1 MNSIFQQAII
11 SLEQGNIDKAERQ
24 FRIALQELPEQS
36 VQIMAFLSDIS
47 LMKDNVHSA
56 IRWQKRS
63 LILSQEMGD
72 IQAEIQIS
80 LQLAALYFRKQDY
93 LTAYHWTEEA
103 YKMSEKDWL
112 RHWMAESL
120 AAKARVLSYLGRT
133 GQAIKRSNKSIDP
146 SREAILLLRK
156 SRDIFDEIRNQEG
169 YFRSTLQ
176 MGKIFY
182 EEQMLSEARKEF
194 ETSLKM
200 LSKDEVLLAAS
211 LHLRIAAICRKE
223 KKDIE
228 GIPHALAALGRY
240 KALQKSSKM
249 EEYQEAQDGFGNS
262 MHALG
267 SFYRRIGAEVFWS
280 QLHRILDKQSFTVVE
295 SLILDYV
302 HTFVE
307 EIGQEDGP
315 EAEAFSME
323 LQEKLEHQDRTEEI
337 VLKNNHRSLTQNI
350 SEQTNTDPKM
360 GQDRN
365 IASYQKREQESATDV
380 PFELDTESPTEMED
394 MEYTVPRSS
403 MNSQDIPQLEDQIE
417 DHTKISVS
425 QQRHID
431 DYPKIQ
437 SQSTKDDIKT
447 HQDSGNISLK
457 YEDGDQKES
466 PTKHKKHQTKNKKD
480 RKEDRKEDKN
490 HTSLSPQSERTSQV
504 NMVFELDE
512 PVHVSIVDEVTN
524 QGEWKEFSKQKDPTP
539 KWKDFAMIAIG
550 IALGLFLILQV
561 VH

>member
-72 IQAEIQIS
+72 IQTEIQIS
-80 LQLAALYFRKQDY
+80 LQLASLYFRKQDY

-133 GQAIKRSNKSIDP
+133 GQTIKRSNKSINP

-176 MGKIFY
+176 MGKILY
-182 EEQMLSEARKEF
+182 EEQMLSDARKEF
-194 ETSLKM
+194 EISLKM

-240 KALQKSSKM
+240 KTLQKSSKM
-249 EEYQEAQDGFGNS
+249 EEYQEAQEGFGNS

-267 SFYRRIGAEVFWS
+267 SFYRRIGSEVFWS
-280 QLHRILDKQSFTVVE
+280 QLHRLLDKQSFAVVE
-295 SLILDYV
+295 GLILDYV
-302 HTFVE
+302 QTFVE
-307 EIGQEDGP
+307 EVGLEDGP
-315 EAEAFSME
+315 EAEAFSIE
-323 LQEKLEHQDRTEEI
+323 LQEKLENQDRTEEI
-337 VLKNNHRSLTQNI
+337 VLKNNHRILTQNPLEN
-350 SEQTNTDPKM
+350 SSTGPKM
-360 GQDRN
+360 GQDRKV
-365 IASYQKREQESATDV
+365 ISSQKLEKESSTDFQLDQE
-380 PFELDTESPTEMED
+380 TESPTEIGTETEMED
-394 MEYTVPRSS
+394 IEYTVPRTSIDS
-403 MNSQDIPQLEDQIE
+403 HDISKLEDQ
-417 DHTKISVS
+417 TKISVT
-425 QQRHID
+425 QQSLSEKNDR
-431 DYPKIQ
+431 
-437 SQSTKDDIKT
+437 KT
-447 HQDSGNISLK
+447 NQDSQKSTPK
-457 YEDGDQKES
+457 YHDADQKELR
-466 PTKHKKHQTKNKKD
+466 TKDTKNQTKKKGD
-480 RKEDRKEDKN
+480 GN
-490 HTSLSPQSERTSQV
+490 HTSLSLQDERTSQV

-512 PVHVSIVDEVTN
+512 PVKVSLIDEVTN
-524 QGEWKEFSKQKDPTP
+524 QGEWKEFSKQKEPTP